1 MELAQ
6 KGPVVSGC
14 YDSASDLQGTVT
26 GNTLRATGI
35 DRRTKTP
42 SAFIL
47 SVTSEGELRGVRS
60 TNGGPFRLYALAA
73 APGTR
78 VECSDPVPPTLGC
91 GAIIHSIAFAFDS
104 AEIQPESAAVLTEL
118 FSGLKGAANTG
129 ITIEGHTSS
138 EGTEDYN
145 DKLSERRAQAVVADL
160 VRRGLPNQRLTA
172 AGIGERR
179 PIASNNDES
188 GRSLNRRVEVKCQ

>member
-1 MELAQ
+1 M
-6 KGPVVSGC
+6 
-14 YDSASDLQGTVT
+14 
-26 GNTLRATGI
+26 
-35 DRRTKTP
+35 
-42 SAFIL
+42 
-47 SVTSEGELRGVRS
+47 RS
-60 TNGGPFRLYALAA
+60 TNNSPFRLFTLAP
-73 APGTR
+73 APGAK

-104 AEIQPESAAVLTEL
+104 AEIRPESAAVLTEL
-118 FSGLKGAANTG
+118 FSGLQADASTG

-172 AGIGERR
+172 VGIGERR